1 MDRRSAR
8 TSESGQ
14 AVADIRDD
22 SLRHVAFFYR
32 DQAERLAQILGLV
45 RAGLARGEPTL
56 VALPGDETPLL
67 AEQLDGEP
75 GELRYADIGDV
86 GRNPARLIPEVQAF
100 IDKHADQRVLVIGE
114 ACWPGRSPAEL
125 REAARHEALM
135 NLAFARSAATITC
148 AYDATRLPP
157 SAITD
162 ATWTHPEYLVSGQP
176 VTAPDHRPAW
186 GLPCG
191 IQSHC
196 SRPLPPPPARAESLA
211 YDIDLAPVRRL
222 VERHARGASLGPD
235 RAADL
240 VLAASEVAAHTLDHT
255 SSGGTLRGWRDGDE
269 ILCQVHDQGWISDPL
284 AGRVR
289 RGPDGRGHGLYL
301 VNQVCDLV
309 EVRTGPAGTTIRIH
323 MRLPSFP

>member
-45 RAGLARGEPTL
+45 RAGFARGEPTL

-86 GRNPARLIPEVQAF
+86 GRNPARLIPEVRAF

-162 ATWTHPEYLVSGQP
+162 ATWTHPGRARRRGRDVP
-176 VTAPDHRPAW
+176 PAAAATARPRREPGLRHRPGA
-186 GLPCG
+186 GAAAGGTSRPRRLARPGPGRRPGPRGQRSRREHPRPHQLGRHAPGMARRGRNSLPG
-191 IQSHC
+191 TRPGMDFRSARRAGQARPGRPRP
-196 SRPLPPPPARAESLA
+196 RPLPGQPG
-211 YDIDLAPVRRL
+211 V
-222 VERHARGASLGPD
+222 
-235 RAADL
+235 
-240 VLAASEVAAHTLDHT
+240 
-255 SSGGTLRGWRDGDE
+255 
-269 ILCQVHDQGWISDPL
+269 
-284 AGRVR
+284 
-289 RGPDGRGHGLYL
+289 
-301 VNQVCDLV
+301 
-309 EVRTGPAGTTIRIH
+309 
-323 MRLPSFP
+323 